1 LKKKQ
6 QLTPLHGGEEEEN
19 NCCHRVSSPLPP
31 APSKLPN
38 NSRTTARGKSTGRK
52 KKKRGEEEDTGGRR
66 KTQGERHRK
75 SRRAEGREKERQ
87 HGGAEDKTPPSSS
100 PLHNQN
106 EGKNRGS
113 EEASIIFNFSFLQS
127 QRTSRESQQR
137 HRLFLLQ
144 NQLPTPPPSFLSS
157 SSFSH
162 TPRHYCGKPLYT
174 EEKNQTEAKEEGKQR
189 RVHLHKEEEIL
200 QKKQLLTL
208 SFSATATVR
217 TTRRPRR
224 LPLHRHQHHWECSPS
239 SSTSLL
245 PPGLFLLLV
254 AVHAPFPCISL
265 FVKYNSLV
273 TVLVHSNQSM
283 LVLGWNPSLAH
294 AAGLSPAL

>member
-1 LKKKQ
+1 
-6 QLTPLHGGEEEEN
+6 
-19 NCCHRVSSPLPP
+19 VSSPLPP

-100 PLHNQN
+100 PLYNQN

-144 NQLPTPPPSFLSS
+144 NQLPKPPPSFLSS

-200 QKKQLLTL
+200 QKKTVADFELLSHCHRQNHQETSSAASPPPPASL
-208 SFSATATVR
+208 GVFAIIFNIASATRFVSPSRRCACTISLHFTVR
-217 TTRRPRR
+217 
-224 LPLHRHQHHWECSPS
+224 E
-239 SSTSLL
+239 
-245 PPGLFLLLV
+245 
-254 AVHAPFPCISL
+254 I
-265 FVKYNSLV
+265 
-273 TVLVHSNQSM
+273 
-283 LVLGWNPSLAH
+283 
-294 AAGLSPAL
+294 